1 MMAKYIYIYICTCT
15 FIYTCTYIH
24 IVILRSGGHELVS
37 ELESLGKTY
46 KRIVEVGIREV
57 FGVGEAGQ
65 RGETRR

>member
-1 MMAKYIYIYICTCT
+1 
-15 FIYTCTYIH
+15 
-24 IVILRSGGHELVS
+24 LRSGGHELVS